1 MGFTKLLTHSATCSN
16 CDTGWP
22 RSCALKCDLDHIAP
36 VVTFAPEARVRHI
49 LTVGV
54 EDFFHA
60 DAFGQ
65 LIQPRIWNRF
75 ERRLERSTR
84 AALDLCDETGARAT
98 FFVLGWIAEVAPEL
112 VREIADRGHEVA
124 SRGYDH
130 RSSTRLTPA
139 EFRDDLQRA
148 REAIE
153 HASGRPVLGHRAAR
167 LWYRKSDLWALDVLA
182 AEGYQ
187 YDSSLAPLFREF
199 ADQSWREV
207 VHSHATPFGCID
219 ELPVST
225 ATVLGQRIPVAG
237 GNYFRQ
243 LPEGFVRRE
252 ISRWM
257 RERADPFVMYFHAW
271 ELDLDQPKV
280 AAPLLQRVRH
290 YRNLD
295 RMRGML
301 ADVLQQAPFG
311 SAAEHLGLE
320 CGPASPPMPAV
331 AAMTPPAL
339 TLPEPRDG
347 RTPVTIVVPCYQEER
362 SISFL
367 ANSMGEVTSSL
378 SSFDVRWIFV
388 DDGSTDGTW
397 EQLQRQFGGRDDVY
411 LMRHPRN
418 HGIAAAIRSGILRA
432 RTDIVCSIDADC
444 SYDPVGL
451 ARMIPLLG
459 PGVDMVTASPY
470 HADGA
475 VQNVPAWRLGLSRG
489 LSRIYQTVLGKNIA
503 TWTSCFRV
511 YRRRSVV
518 ALRVDRGGFLGIAEL
533 AGRMVLAGG
542 RIVEHPETLNVRV
555 LGRSKLKVA
564 RTIAGHVALGGE
576 LFAQRARMALWR
588 RTGLG
593 RILRRVEEPLHADGG
608 L

>member
-1 MGFTKLLTHSATCSN
+1 M
-16 CDTGWP
+16 
-22 RSCALKCDLDHIAP
+22 
-36 VVTFAPEARVRHI
+36 RHI

-84 AALDLCDETGARAT
+84 AALDLCDETGATAT

-130 RSSTRLTPA
+130 RSTARLTPG
-139 EFRDDLQRA
+139 EFRDDLQRS

-153 HASGRPVLGHRAAR
+153 QASGRPVLGHRAAR

-182 AEGYQ
+182 CEGYQ

-199 ADQSWREV
+199 ADQPWREV
-207 VHSHATPFGCID
+207 VHSHPTPSGCIE

-243 LPEGFVRRE
+243 LPEAFVRRE
-252 ISRWM
+252 VTRWM
-257 RERADPFVMYFHAW
+257 RERGEPFVMYFHAW
-271 ELDLDQPKV
+271 ELDPDQPRV

-295 RMRGML
+295 RMRRML
-301 ADVLQQAPFG
+301 ADVLQEASFG

-320 CGPASPPMPAV
+320 CTPTSQPEPASPAPAMSAV
-331 AAMTPPAL
+331 TIAPV
-339 TLPEPRDG
+339 PRDT
-347 RTPVTIVVPCYQEER
+347 RTPVTIVVPCYHEER

-367 ANSMGEVTSSL
+367 ANSLGEVASALDSY
-378 SSFDVRWIFV
+378 DIRWIFV

-397 EQLQRQFGGRDDVY
+397 EQLQRHFGRRDDVF

-470 HADGA
+470 HSDGA
-475 VQNVPAWRLGLSRG
+475 VHNVPAWRLGLSRG
-489 LSRIYQTVLGKNIA
+489 LSRIYQLVLGRDLA

-511 YRRRSVV
+511 YRRGSVV
-518 ALRVDRGGFLGIAEL
+518 ALRVDRGDFLGVAEL

-555 LGRSKLKVA
+555 LGRSKLKVM
-564 RTIAGHVALGGE
+564 RTICGHIMLGSE
-576 LFAQRARMALWR
+576 LFAQRARTALWR
-588 RTGLG
+588 RTGLARIG
-593 RILRRVEEPLHADGG
+593 RRAEEPLHADGG

>member
-1 MGFTKLLTHSATCSN
+1 MIQITHDRRQTQ
-16 CDTGWP
+16 D
-22 RSCALKCDLDHIAP
+22 
-36 VVTFAPEARVRHI
+36 EARLRHI

-130 RSSTRLTPA
+130 RSTARLSPS
-139 EFRDDLQRA
+139 EFRDDLERA
-148 REAIE
+148 RSAIE
-153 HASGRPVLGHRAAR
+153 LASGRPVLGHRAAR

-182 AEGYQ
+182 AEGYS
-187 YDSSLAPLFREF
+187 YDSSLAPIFREF
-199 ADQSWREV
+199 ADQPWRAA
-207 VHSHATPFGCID
+207 VHSHPTPRGCIQ

-225 ATVLGQRIPVAG
+225 TTVLGQRIPVAG

-243 LPEGFVRRE
+243 LPEAFVRHE
-252 ISRWM
+252 IARWM
-257 RERADPFVMYFHAW
+257 RERQDPFVMYFHAW
-271 ELDLDQPKV
+271 ELDPEQPRV

-301 ADVLQQAPFG
+301 ADVMRYASFG

-320 CGPASPPMPAV
+320 TSPHRVADLPQSAAVSGPAEI
-331 AAMTPPAL
+331 L
-339 TLPEPRDG
+339 EERDS
-347 RTPVTIVVPCYQEER
+347 RTPVSIVVPCYQEER
-362 SISFL
+362 SIAFL
-367 ANSMGEVTSSL
+367 ANSMPEVISAL
-378 SSFDVRWIFV
+378 CEYDVRWIFV

-397 EQLQRQFGGRDDVY
+397 QQLNHHFAGRDDVV
-411 LMRHPRN
+411 LMRHPGN

-432 RTDIVCSIDADC
+432 RTEIVCSIDADC

-451 ARMIPLLG
+451 ARLIPLLG

-470 HADGA
+470 HADGS
-475 VQNVPAWRLGLSRG
+475 VQNVPRWRLGLSRG
-489 LSRIYQTVLGKNIA
+489 LSRIYRTLLGRDIA

-511 YRRRSVV
+511 YRRKSV
-518 ALRVDRGGFLGIAEL
+518 ATLRVDRGNFLGIAEL

-542 RIVEHPETLNVRV
+542 RIVEQPETLSVRV

-564 RTIAGHVALGGE
+564 RTIAGHIGLAGE
-576 LFAQRARMALWR
+576 LFAQRVRSALWR
-588 RTGLG
+588 RTGLA
-593 RILRRVEEPLHADGG
+593 RVRRRVEEPLHADGG

>member
-1 MGFTKLLTHSATCSN
+1 M
-16 CDTGWP
+16 
-22 RSCALKCDLDHIAP
+22 
-36 VVTFAPEARVRHI
+36 RHI

-84 AALDLCDETGARAT
+84 AALDLCDETGAKAT

-130 RSSTRLTPA
+130 RSTTRLTPG

-148 REAIE
+148 REVIE
-153 HASGRPVLGHRAAR
+153 QASGRPVLGHRAAR
-167 LWYRKSDLWALDVLA
+167 LWYRKADLWALDVLA
-182 AEGYQ
+182 AEGYL

-199 ADQSWREV
+199 ADQPWREV
-207 VHSHATPFGCID
+207 VHAHPTPSGCIE

-243 LPEGFVRRE
+243 LPEAFVRHE
-252 ISRWM
+252 IARWM
-257 RERADPFVMYFHAW
+257 RERREPFVMYFHAW
-271 ELDLDQPKV
+271 ELDPDQPKV

-295 RMRGML
+295 RMRRML

-311 SAAEHLGLE
+311 SVAEHLGLE
-320 CGPASPPMPAV
+320 CAPTSQPAPAV
-331 AAMTPPAL
+331 AAATPSPCP
-339 TLPEPRDG
+339 LPSDG
-347 RTPVTIVVPCYQEER
+347 RTPVTIVVPCYHEER

-367 ANSMGEVTSSL
+367 ANSMTEVSL
-378 SSFDVRWIFV
+378 ALDSFDLRWIFV

-397 EQLQRQFGGRDDVY
+397 EQLQHHFGRRDDVF

-475 VQNVPAWRLGLSRG
+475 VRNVPAWRLGLSRG
-489 LSRIYQTVLGKNIA
+489 LSRIYQVLLGRDLA

-511 YRRRSVV
+511 YRRGSVV
-518 ALRVDRGGFLGIAEL
+518 ALRVDRGDFLGVAEL

-555 LGRSKLKVA
+555 LGRSKLKVI
-564 RTIAGHVALGGE
+564 RTIVGHVALGGE
-576 LFAQRARMALWR
+576 LFAQRARTALWR
-588 RTGLG
+588 RTGLA
-593 RILRRVEEPLHADGG
+593 RIRRRVEEPLHADGG

>member
-1 MGFTKLLTHSATCSN
+1 M
-16 CDTGWP
+16 
-22 RSCALKCDLDHIAP
+22 
-36 VVTFAPEARVRHI
+36 RHI

-60 DAFGQ
+60 DAFGR

-84 AALDLCDETGARAT
+84 AALDLCDETGAKAT

-130 RSSTRLTPA
+130 RSTSGLAPG

-148 REAIE
+148 RAAIE
-153 HASGRPVLGHRAAR
+153 NASGRPVLGHRAAR
-167 LWYRKSDLWALDVLA
+167 LWYRKKDLWALDVLA
-182 AEGYQ
+182 AEGYS

-199 ADQSWREV
+199 ADEQWREA
-207 VHSHATPFGCID
+207 VHQHSTPHGPIQ

-243 LPEGFVRRE
+243 LPEAFVRRE
-252 ISRWM
+252 VARWM
-257 RERADPFVMYFHAW
+257 RERQDPFVMYFHAW
-271 ELDLDQPKV
+271 ELDPDQPRV

-295 RMRGML
+295 RMRGMI
-301 ADVLQQAPFG
+301 ADFLGHAQFG
-311 SAAEHLGLE
+311 SAAQYLGLE
-320 CGPASPPMPAV
+320 ISPAETHPA
-331 AAMTPPAL
+331 TEPPAISISS
-339 TLPEPRDG
+339 EIAVSRDG
-347 RTPVTIVVPCYQEER
+347 RTPVSIVVPCYQEER
-362 SISFL
+362 SVAYL
-367 ANSMGEVTSSL
+367 ANSIPEVEAAL
-378 SSFDVRWIFV
+378 SGYEVRWILV

-397 EQLQRQFGGRDDVY
+397 HQLTHHFAGRPDVV

-432 RTDIVCSIDADC
+432 RTEIVCSIDADC

-451 ARMIPLLG
+451 ARLIPLLG

-470 HADGA
+470 HANGT
-475 VQNVPAWRLGLSRG
+475 VQNVPAWRLGLSRS
-489 LSRIYQTVLGKNIA
+489 LSRIYQLLLGQDIA

-518 ALRVDRGGFLGIAEL
+518 ALKVDRGNFLGIAEL

-542 RIVEHPETLNVRV
+542 RIVEQPETLSVRV
-555 LGRSKLKVA
+555 LGRSKLRVA
-564 RTIAGHVALGGE
+564 RTIAGHIGLAGE
-576 LFAQRARMALWR
+576 LFAQRMRSALWR
-588 RTGLG
+588 RMGLA
-593 RILRRVEEPLHADGG
+593 RIRRRVEEPLHADGRY
-608 L
+608 

>member
-1 MGFTKLLTHSATCSN
+1 M
-16 CDTGWP
+16 
-22 RSCALKCDLDHIAP
+22 
-36 VVTFAPEARVRHI
+36 RHI

-65 LIQPRIWNRF
+65 LIQPRIWSRF

-84 AALDLCDETGARAT
+84 AALDLCDETGAKAT

-112 VREIADRGHEVA
+112 VREIADRGHEIA

-130 RSSTRLTPA
+130 RSIRRLTPS

-148 REAIE
+148 RAAIE
-153 HASGRPVLGHRAAR
+153 QASGRPVVGHRAAR

-182 AEGYQ
+182 AEGYA

-199 ADQSWREV
+199 ADQPWREA
-207 VHSHATPFGCID
+207 VHSHPTPDGCIQ

-225 ATVLGQRIPVAG
+225 ATVMGQRVPIAG

-243 LPEGFVRRE
+243 LPEAFVRRG
-252 ISRWM
+252 IARWM
-257 RERADPFVMYFHAW
+257 RERKDPFVMYFHAW
-271 ELDLDQPKV
+271 ELDPDQPRV

-301 ADVLQQAPFG
+301 ADVLRQASFG

-320 CGPASPPMPAV
+320 FSPVAAPEPPASL
-331 AAMTPPAL
+331 AAAPSADVWAPT
-339 TLPEPRDG
+339 DG
-347 RTPVTIVVPCYQEER
+347 RTPVSIVVPCYQEER
-362 SISFL
+362 SIAFL
-367 ANSMGEVTSSL
+367 ANSMPEVTAAL
-378 SSFDVRWIFV
+378 GGYDVNWIFV

-397 EQLQRQFGGRDDVY
+397 QQLTQHFAGRSDVV
-411 LMRHPRN
+411 LMRHPSN

-432 RTDIVCSIDADC
+432 RTEIVCSIDADC

-470 HADGA
+470 HTDGS
-475 VQNVPAWRLGLSRG
+475 VRNVPGWRLGLSRG
-489 LSRIYQTVLGKNIA
+489 LSRIYRVVLGRNIA
-503 TWTSCFRV
+503 TWTSCYRV
-511 YRRRSVV
+511 YRRKSVV
-518 ALRVDRGGFLGIAEL
+518 ALRVDRGDFLGIAEL
-533 AGRMVLAGG
+533 AGRLVLAGG
-542 RIVEHPETLNVRV
+542 RMVEQPEVLSVRV
-555 LGRSKLKVA
+555 LGRSKLKVV
-564 RTIAGHVALGGE
+564 RTIAGHIGLAGE
-576 LFAQRARMALWR
+576 LFANRMSSALWR
-588 RTGLG
+588 RTGLA
-593 RILRRVEEPLHADGG
+593 RIRRRVEAPLHADSG

>member
-1 MGFTKLLTHSATCSN
+1 
-16 CDTGWP
+16 
-22 RSCALKCDLDHIAP
+22 
-36 VVTFAPEARVRHI
+36 
-49 LTVGV
+49 V

-65 LIQPRIWNRF
+65 LIQPRIWSRF

-84 AALDLCDETGARAT
+84 AALDLCDETGAKAT

-130 RSSTRLTPA
+130 RSTTRLTPS

-148 REAIE
+148 REVIE
-153 HASGRPVLGHRAAR
+153 QASGRPVLGHRAAR
-167 LWYRKSDLWALDVLA
+167 LWYRKADLWALDVLA
-182 AEGYQ
+182 AEGYR
-187 YDSSLAPLFREF
+187 YDSSLAPLLREF
-199 ADQSWREV
+199 ADQPWRDG
-207 VHSHATPFGCID
+207 VHSHPTPSGCIE

-225 ATVLGQRIPVAG
+225 ATVLGQRIPIAG

-243 LPEGFVRRE
+243 LPEAFVRRE
-252 ISRWM
+252 IARWM
-257 RERADPFVMYFHAW
+257 RERCEPFVMYFHAW
-271 ELDLDQPKV
+271 ELDPDQPKV

-295 RMRGML
+295 RMRRML
-301 ADVLQQAPFG
+301 ADVLRQAPFG
-311 SAAEHLGLE
+311 SAAEHLVLD
-320 CGPASPPMPAV
+320 CGPADRPVPAATV
-331 AAMTPPAL
+331 SATAPAISA
-339 TLPEPRDG
+339 PVPGNG
-347 RTPVTIVVPCYQEER
+347 RTPVTIVVPCYHEER

-367 ANSMGEVTSSL
+367 ANSMGEVASAL
-378 SSFDVRWIFV
+378 AAFELRWIFV
-388 DDGSTDGTW
+388 DDGSIDGTW
-397 EQLQRQFGGRDDVY
+397 EQLQHHVGKRDDVL

-475 VQNVPAWRLGLSRG
+475 VRNVPAWRLGLSRG
-489 LSRIYQTVLGKNIA
+489 LSRIYQVLLGRDLA

-511 YRRRSVV
+511 YRRGSVV
-518 ALRVDRGGFLGIAEL
+518 ALRVDRGDFLGVAEL

-542 RIVEHPETLNVRV
+542 RIVEHPDTLNVRV
-555 LGRSKLKVA
+555 LGRSKLKVM
-564 RTIAGHVALGGE
+564 RTIAGHVMLGSE
-576 LFAQRARMALWR
+576 LFAQRARTALWR
-588 RTGLG
+588 HTGLASM
-593 RILRRVEEPLHADGG
+593 RRRVEEPLHADGG
-608 L
+608 F

>member
-1 MGFTKLLTHSATCSN
+1 L
-16 CDTGWP
+16 
-22 RSCALKCDLDHIAP
+22 
-36 VVTFAPEARVRHI
+36 RHI

-65 LIQPRIWNRF
+65 LIQPRIWSRF
-75 ERRLERSTR
+75 ERRLERGTR
-84 AALDLCDETGARAT
+84 AALDLCDETGAKAT

-130 RSSTRLTPA
+130 RSTARLTPS

-148 REAIE
+148 RAAIE
-153 HASGRPVLGHRAAR
+153 QASGRPVLGHRAAR

-182 AEGYQ
+182 AEGYA

-199 ADQSWREV
+199 ADQPWREGA
-207 VHSHATPFGCID
+207 HSHPTPHGCIH

-243 LPEGFVRRE
+243 LPETFVRRE
-252 ISRWM
+252 IARWM
-257 RERADPFVMYFHAW
+257 RERMDPFVMYFHAW
-271 ELDLDQPKV
+271 ELDPDQPRV
-280 AAPLLQRVRH
+280 AAPLLQRIRH

-301 ADVLQQAPFG
+301 ADVLRQAPFG
-311 SAAEHLGLE
+311 SAADHLGLE
-320 CGPASPPMPAV
+320 IPSIDADESPASQSFFAPAE
-331 AAMTPPAL
+331 TPAPV
-339 TLPEPRDG
+339 DS
-347 RTPVTIVVPCYQEER
+347 RTPVSIVVPCYQEER
-362 SISFL
+362 SIAFL
-367 ANSMGEVTSSL
+367 ANSMPEVAAAL
-378 SSFDVRWIFV
+378 CDYDIRWIFV

-397 EQLQRQFGGRDDVY
+397 QQLIRHFADRADVV
-411 LMRHPRN
+411 LMRHPSN

-432 RTDIVCSIDADC
+432 RSEIVCSIDADC

-470 HADGA
+470 HRDGT
-475 VQNVPAWRLGLSRG
+475 VQNVPAWRLALSRG
-489 LSRIYQTVLGKNIA
+489 LSRIYRVLLGRDIA
-503 TWTSCFRV
+503 TWTSCYRV
-511 YRRRSVV
+511 YRRKSVV
-518 ALRVDRGGFLGIAEL
+518 ALRIDRGDFLGIAEL

-542 RIVEHPETLNVRV
+542 RIVEHPDVLSVRV
-555 LGRSKLKVA
+555 LGRSKLKVV
-564 RTIAGHVALGGE
+564 RTIAGHIGLASE
-576 LFAQRARMALWR
+576 LFAHRMRSALWR
-588 RTGLG
+588 HTGLA
-593 RILRRVEEPLHADGG
+593 RIRRRVEEPLHADSG

>member
-1 MGFTKLLTHSATCSN
+1 M
-16 CDTGWP
+16 
-22 RSCALKCDLDHIAP
+22 
-36 VVTFAPEARVRHI
+36 RHI

-60 DAFGQ
+60 DAFDQ

-84 AALDLCDETGARAT
+84 AALDLCDETGSRAT

-130 RSSTRLTPA
+130 RSTARLTPS

-148 REAIE
+148 RVAIE
-153 HASGRPVLGHRAAR
+153 QASGRPVLGHRAAR

-182 AEGYQ
+182 AEGYP

-199 ADQSWREV
+199 ADQPWRDA
-207 VHSHATPFGCID
+207 VHSHPTPHGCIQ

-243 LPEGFVRRE
+243 LPEAFVRRE
-252 ISRWM
+252 IARWM
-257 RERADPFVMYFHAW
+257 RDRKDPFVMYFHAW
-271 ELDLDQPKV
+271 ELDPDQPRV
-280 AAPLLQRVRH
+280 AAPLLQRIRH

-301 ADVLQQAPFG
+301 ADVLSQASFG
-311 SAAEHLGLE
+311 SVAEHLGLE
-320 CGPASPPMPAV
+320 LSPVGVPESRSAPATSTPIEIPVPA
-331 AAMTPPAL
+331 
-339 TLPEPRDG
+339 DS
-347 RTPVTIVVPCYQEER
+347 RTPVSIVVPCYQEER

-367 ANSMGEVTSSL
+367 ANAMPEVAASL
-378 SSFDVRWIFV
+378 SGYDIRWIFV

-397 EQLQRQFGGRDDVY
+397 QQLTRHFAGRADVV
-411 LMRHPRN
+411 LMRHPSN

-432 RTDIVCSIDADC
+432 RSEIVCSIDVDC

-470 HADGA
+470 HPDGT
-475 VQNVPAWRLGLSRG
+475 VRNVPAWRLGMSRG
-489 LSRIYQTVLGKNIA
+489 LSRIYQVLLGRGIS
-503 TWTSCFRV
+503 TWTSCYRV

-518 ALRVDRGGFLGIAEL
+518 ALRVDRGDFLGIAEL

-542 RIVEHPETLNVRV
+542 RIVEHPDVLSVRV
-555 LGRSKLKVA
+555 LGRSKLKVV
-564 RTIAGHVALGGE
+564 RTIAGHLGLAFE
-576 LFAQRARMALWR
+576 LFSQRMRSALWR
-588 RTGLG
+588 RTGLA
-593 RILRRVEEPLHADGG
+593 RIRRRVEEPLHADGG